1 MAEPLR
7 AGEGLRPTE
16 GADGTAPRRVEG
28 LLSPDEPLYKRVP
41 TRDAE
46 GRPLAD
52 FMMLV
57 PRLREKPEPGL
68 RATVAEMEKVLTFYG
83 RFVVFADLNLRLN
96 LLWVSVKPVPGITLE
111 VAAAI
116 KQRVPEAL
124 LVANKREA
132 MGR

>member
-1 MAEPLR
+1 MIPDRSANPR
-7 AGEGLRPTE
+7 PDKRDGL
-16 GADGTAPRRVEG
+16 G
-28 LLSPDEPLYKRVP
+28 LLEPDEPLWKRVP
-41 TRDAE
+41 SRDSE

-52 FMMLV
+52 FMMIV
-57 PRLREKPEPGL
+57 PGL
-68 RATVAEMEKVLTFYG
+68 RDKPEAGLRTTVGELEKVLTFYG

-96 LLWVSVKPVPGITLE
+96 LLWVSVKPIPGITLE

>member
-1 MAEPLR
+1 MIPDRSVNHPPVQGNSFA
-7 AGEGLRPTE
+7 
-16 GADGTAPRRVEG
+16 
-28 LLSPDEPLYKRVP
+28 LLEPDEPLWKRVP
-41 TRDAE
+41 TRDPE

-52 FMMLV
+52 FMMIV
-57 PRLREKPEPGL
+57 PGL
-68 RATVAEMEKVLTFYG
+68 RDKPEAGLRSTVGELETVLTFYG

-96 LLWVSVKPVPGITLE
+96 LLWVSVKPIPGITLE